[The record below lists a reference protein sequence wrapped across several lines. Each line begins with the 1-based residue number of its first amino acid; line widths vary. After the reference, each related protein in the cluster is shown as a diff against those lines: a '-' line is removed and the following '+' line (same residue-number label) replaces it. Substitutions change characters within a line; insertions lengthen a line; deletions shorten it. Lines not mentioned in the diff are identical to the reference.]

1 VKVGKSDI
9 LIDNFQKMGYKL
21 QKLLGE
27 LNRLRDPETDN
38 REDPLNLLGNASA
51 GKQIR

>member
-1 VKVGKSDI
+1 LTIFKKRLKKALD
-9 LIDNFQKMGYKL
+9 
-21 QKLLGE
+21 LLGE
-27 LNRLRDPETDN
+27 LNRLRIPETDN